1 MTDLPLVDGELIRK
15 DGISLPKDLKPLN
28 PANLK

>member
-1 MTDLPLVDGELIRK
+1 MTGVPMIDGELIRN
-15 DGISLPKDLKPLN
+15 DGIFQPKDLKPLN